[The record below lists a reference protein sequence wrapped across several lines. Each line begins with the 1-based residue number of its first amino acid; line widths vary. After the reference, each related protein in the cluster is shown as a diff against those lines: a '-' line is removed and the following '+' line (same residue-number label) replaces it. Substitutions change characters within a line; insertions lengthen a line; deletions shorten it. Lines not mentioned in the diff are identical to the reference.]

1 MLIKKKNNFYS
12 KMVER
17 NIGVI
22 SAKEQE
28 KLRKS
33 CVAVAGCGGMGG
45 VSAEQLVRLGVGHVK
60 IADFDNFETHN
71 LSRQA
76 CSTTS
81 TLGQHK
87 AEVLGRHLRDINP
100 ELKLEI
106 SKRGV
111 QPENVEKFVNGSEI
125 IIDGIDYNALYS
137 AVLLERAA
145 RQRSL
150 CVISPLAIAFGVSV
164 FVFGPKTLSLEEY
177 VGLSPDAPEEKI
189 KKFRIPPQKAAPYMP
204 SYVNQKKARLA
215 AALKLNIPNIIMPQ
229 HLGGGIAVSEA
240 VMILLG
246 RVKPPAGPDPRIFV
260 LDIQDRKFEVTG

>member
-1 MLIKKKNNFYS
+1 
-12 KMVER
+12 MVER

-22 SAKEQE
+22 SSKEQK
-28 KLRKS
+28 KLRSS

-45 VSAEQLVRLGVGHVK
+45 VSAEQLVRLGIGHVK

-71 LSRQA
+71 LSRQV

-106 SKRGV
+106 FKQGV
-111 QPENVEKFVNGSEI
+111 RPENAEKFVDGSEI
-125 IIDGIDYNALYS
+125 AIDGIDYNSLYS
-137 AVLLERAA
+137 AVLLEKAA
-145 RQRSL
+145 RERNI

-177 VGLSPDAPEEKI
+177 VGLSPNASEKKI
-189 KKFRIPPQKAAPYMP
+189 KKFRIPPQKSAPYMP
-204 SYVNQKKARLA
+204 SYVNPKKARLA
-215 AALKLNIPNIIMPQ
+215 TALKLNIPNIIMPQ

-240 VMILLG
+240 VMMLLG
-246 RVKPPAGPDPRIFV
+246 RIKPPAGPNPRIFIF
-260 LDIQDRKFEVTG
+260 DMQDRKFEITE